1 MTILVS
7 ILVLGVLVFVHEL
20 GHFLVAKWC
29 GVGVIE
35 FSIGF
40 GKKLFRKR
48 WGDSW
53 YSLRLIPLGGYVR
66 MAGDDPQQVY
76 QPATT
81 TSKED
86 QGKEK
91 PSTEQLLT
99 GEEIEEDELTLKL
112 MSDRSLWFL
121 EKNVW
126 AKIAIILAG
135 PFGNIVFALLAGTFS
150 FYIYGKSIVID
161 QPIIGDI
168 IPDYPA
174 AEAGLL
180 ENDRIVAVDGEE
192 VDNWSSMAEVI
203 TQSDGRGLTLTV
215 ERANKDGTG
224 VDKFDLQ
231 ITGKEEAAELAFMD
245 QNERIKPRY
254 MIGILPSTG
263 REPVGLFSAAFYGS
277 YNVWMT
283 TQLTVRGLVGLFG
296 GAISPKNIGGPIII
310 FREAA
315 RSARRGFERL
325 IDFMVFLSVSLAV
338 LNLLPIP
345 VLDGGHLV
353 FFVIEAIKG
362 SPVNLR
368 VQELA
373 NQFGLVFILGLMVF
387 ALGNDLFKVFGF
399 GG

>member
-7 ILVLGVLVFVHEL
+7 IIVLGVLVFVHEL
-20 GHFLVAKWC
+20 GHFLVAKLS

-40 GKKLFRKR
+40 GRKLFRKK
-48 WGDSW
+48 WGNSW
-53 YSLRLIPLGGYVR
+53 YSLRMIPLGGYVR

-76 QPATT
+76 QP
-81 TSKED
+81 
-86 QGKEK
+86 KEK
-91 PSTEQLLT
+91 ADLSKQGSGAPSTEQLLT
-99 GEEIEEDELTLKL
+99 GDQLEEDELTLRL
-112 MSDRSLWFL
+112 MSDRSCWFL
-121 EKNVW
+121 EKKVF

-135 PFGNIVFALLAGTFS
+135 PMGNIVFALLAGTLS
-150 FYIYGKSIVID
+150 FYIYGKSVVID
-161 QPIIGDI
+161 QPVIGDV

-174 AEAGLL
+174 AKAGLV
-180 ENDRIVAVDGEE
+180 ENDRILAVDDKKVEDWNGL
-192 VDNWSSMAEVI
+192 AKAI
-203 TQSDGRGLTLTV
+203 TESEGRQLKLTV
-215 ERANKDGTG
+215 ERINPDNAALE
-224 VDKFDLQ
+224 KFDME
-231 ITGKEEAAELAFMD
+231 IAGREEEAELAYMD
-245 QNERIKPRY
+245 QTERIKPRY

-263 REPVGLFSAAFYGS
+263 REPVDLLSAAFYGS

-283 TQLTVRGLVGLFG
+283 TQLTVRGLIGLFG

-315 RSARRGFERL
+315 RSAQRGLERL
-325 IDFMVFLSVSLAV
+325 IDFMVFLSISLAI

-353 FFVIEAIKG
+353 FFLIEAVKG

-368 VQELA
+368 AQQWA
-373 NQFGLVFILGLMVF
+373 NQVGLVFILGLMVF
-387 ALGNDLFKVFGF
+387 ALGNDLLKVLGF